1 MRVYLVDENQEAA
14 NVFTSLGGTGV
25 PEFYF
30 IGEDGSIQNHM
41 IGYEGDAALE
51 KYTNALLK

>member
-14 NVFTSLGGTGV
+14 NVFTLLGGTGV

-30 IGEDGSIQNHM
+30 IGEDGTIKNHM
-41 IGYEGDAALE
+41 IGYEGDKALE
-51 KYTNALLK
+51 SYTQALLK

>member
-1 MRVYLVDENQEAA
+1 MYLVDENQEASQ
-14 NVFTSLGGTGV
+14 VFTELGGTGV

-30 IGEDGSIQNHM
+30 IDKAGTIQNHM

-51 KYTNALLK
+51 NYTQQLLK